1 MLAAILKCKRLFSPI
16 FPQYWT
22 YFCYILARRKAHFYH
37 FSQGITNCVTEST
50 GHAVATLPDFLW
62 PEFTNSNF
70 TVGGNVKICAAIM
83 DCKEI
88 QPVHPKGNQSWLF
101 IGRTDAETETQYF
114 SHLMEK
120 TYSLE
125 RIMMLGKTEGRR
137 RRGRPRMRWL
147 DGITNSMN
155 MSLSKL
161 QESVMDREAWHA
173 AIHRVAKSQTR
184 LSNWSELNWKTTISL
199 SVVNISLKLS
209 TGT

>member
-101 IGRTDAETETQYF
+101 IGRTDAETETPILWSPDVKSWLIWKDPDAGKDWRQ
-114 SHLMEK
+114 EK
-120 TYSLE
+120 KGT
-125 RIMMLGKTEGRR
+125 TEGEIA
-137 RRGRPRMRWL
+137 GWHHWL
-147 DGITNSMN
+147 NGH
-155 MSLSKL
+155 
-161 QESVMDREAWHA
+161 EFE
-173 AIHRVAKSQTR
+173 
-184 LSNWSELNWKTTISL
+184 
-199 SVVNISLKLS
+199 
-209 TGT
+209 

>member
-1 MLAAILKCKRLFSPI
+1 MLAAILKRKRLFSPI

-62 PEFTNSNF
+62 PEFTKNSNF

-137 RRGRPRMRWL
+137 RRGQQRMRWL
-147 DGITNSMN
+147 DGIIDSVD

-161 QESVMDREAWHA
+161 QEMVKDREAWC
-173 AIHRVAKSQTR
+173 VAVHGVAESDMTEWTTVFTR
-184 LSNWSELNWKTTISL
+184 CFHI
-199 SVVNISLKLS
+199 
-209 TGT
+209 

>member
-1 MLAAILKCKRLFSPI
+1 MLAAILKRKRLFSPI

-62 PEFTNSNF
+62 PEFTKNSNF

-101 IGRTDAETETQYF
+101 IGRTDAETEAPILGPPDAN
-114 SHLMEK
+114 SRLVGKGPDGWERLMAK
-120 TYSLE
+120 
-125 RIMMLGKTEGRR
+125 GEGGG
-137 RRGRPRMRWL
+137 RGW
-147 DGITNSMN
+147 D
-155 MSLSKL
+155 
-161 QESVMDREAWHA
+161 D
-173 AIHRVAKSQTR
+173 
-184 LSNWSELNWKTTISL
+184 
-199 SVVNISLKLS
+199 
-209 TGT
+209 